1 MEYFEKGMSN
11 KEIMSAK
18 TTQESIAG
26 MEANMMSAFVKLME
40 RGEQSD
46 QVMERVETRIA
57 QLEGKVS
64 GMSRTARYKEAVKK
78 GRRTL
83 YFQPV
88 RPEDWSGQGPEAD
101 ITPLLALYGIKQHVR
116 ILDCWQNGKAK
127 GLSRLM
133 VEFDSESTAELVMK
147 SRNRW
152 QKGLKVK
159 DDRGRDTDEERKKTV
174 IKSWVHP
181 LLHDRH
187 QLLIA
192 KCERVREIAKGD
204 NYQEQL
210 SSIINYVGDD
220 LNLQLKVPG
229 GREYIIME
237 AESEPEEMWMA
248 LVKHSKEER
257 ERQEER
263 TARGNT
269 DKRKLSHT
277 SDDDVVRQQPDKMDV
292 SVLRSEDTMS
302 DLSLNDDD
310 ILTVD
315 EGEHSLCSNSRE
327 KVITPGPQRPGGSRS
342 FNNQHSDI
350 VVSRGDQIKKIFV
363 VQTQSSEGIRVVFDQ
378 NFFADNCSPAMQGI
392 SGAWHRSYDNM
403 LVLFKDSLPL
413 FDEGGSKVG
422 DCWNFEVSER
432 DGTDRREMKVETS
445 RELSSISVRGEEP
458 GVFWE
463 KVLKPFLKCEGQQKS
478 YADIFRRGATSGREI
493 PKPFL
498 QSQGEKCRSCSKA
511 NIKGKQRCRGCGAR
525 IHGKQMGCMTSKG
538 LCKPCATLP
547 SLQRPDGASP
557 ALPPPRNITQATPQT
572 PIALEESMDEFT
584 TPMETTNMSQ
594 AVVTPI
600 SANATAEQATP
611 TTERLSATEG
621 LRRPLVTPA
630 GAIARVRSGMTPPSQ
645 PQRNPRSRKK
655 VPLPSPEKPVI
666 RALEGQV
673 SILRLDNQRLMKYIT
688 DLERRNEQL
697 AAGKEDHREL
707 RLCLDGKSVKNGQVT
722 LNITAAGSGTDLDPC
737 RGNDQRTGSG
747 SDLDP
752 CHVMSARAG
761 SGRDSDPC
769 QGNNAEDPKVV
780 SAGSGSDP
788 DPSQGI
794 HGAGS
799 SSDLDPCNVKPVT
812 AGSGSDPD
820 PCKGDTETGS
830 GRDSDPGRGGQR
842 DQPGQWGGDMASQ
855 VGQL

>member
-315 EGEHSLCSNSRE
+315 E
-327 KVITPGPQRPGGSRS
+327 
-342 FNNQHSDI
+342 
-350 VVSRGDQIKKIFV
+350 
-363 VQTQSSEGIRVVFDQ
+363 
-378 NFFADNCSPAMQGI
+378 
-392 SGAWHRSYDNM
+392 
-403 LVLFKDSLPL
+403 
-413 FDEGGSKVG
+413 
-422 DCWNFEVSER
+422 
-432 DGTDRREMKVETS
+432 
-445 RELSSISVRGEEP
+445 
-458 GVFWE
+458 E

-722 LNITAAGSGTDLDPC
+722 LNITAAGSGTDPDPC

-761 SGRDSDPC
+761 SGRDLDPC
-769 QGNNAEDPKVV
+769 QGNNAEDPK
-780 SAGSGSDP
+780 SKGN
-788 DPSQGI
+788 
-794 HGAGS
+794 S
-799 SSDLDPCNVKPVT
+799 SCRRVNGTPICL
-812 AGSGSDPD
+812 
-820 PCKGDTETGS
+820 
-830 GRDSDPGRGGQR
+830 
-842 DQPGQWGGDMASQ
+842 
-855 VGQL
+855 

>member
-1 MEYFEKGMSN
+1 MNKSTKPSTEKVEKRYMEYFEKGMSN

-315 EGEHSLCSNSRE
+315 E
-327 KVITPGPQRPGGSRS
+327 
-342 FNNQHSDI
+342 
-350 VVSRGDQIKKIFV
+350 
-363 VQTQSSEGIRVVFDQ
+363 
-378 NFFADNCSPAMQGI
+378 
-392 SGAWHRSYDNM
+392 
-403 LVLFKDSLPL
+403 
-413 FDEGGSKVG
+413 
-422 DCWNFEVSER
+422 
-432 DGTDRREMKVETS
+432 
-445 RELSSISVRGEEP
+445 
-458 GVFWE
+458 E

-478 YADIFRRGATSGREI
+478 YADIFRRGAT
-493 PKPFL
+493 
-498 QSQGEKCRSCSKA
+498 
-511 NIKGKQRCRGCGAR
+511 
-525 IHGKQMGCMTSKG
+525 
-538 LCKPCATLP
+538 
-547 SLQRPDGASP
+547 
-557 ALPPPRNITQATPQT
+557 
-572 PIALEESMDEFT
+572 
-584 TPMETTNMSQ
+584 
-594 AVVTPI
+594 
-600 SANATAEQATP
+600 
-611 TTERLSATEG
+611 
-621 LRRPLVTPA
+621 
-630 GAIARVRSGMTPPSQ
+630 
-645 PQRNPRSRKK
+645 
-655 VPLPSPEKPVI
+655 
-666 RALEGQV
+666 
-673 SILRLDNQRLMKYIT
+673 
-688 DLERRNEQL
+688 
-697 AAGKEDHREL
+697 
-707 RLCLDGKSVKNGQVT
+707 
-722 LNITAAGSGTDLDPC
+722 
-737 RGNDQRTGSG
+737 
-747 SDLDP
+747 
-752 CHVMSARAG
+752 
-761 SGRDSDPC
+761 
-769 QGNNAEDPKVV
+769 
-780 SAGSGSDP
+780 
-788 DPSQGI
+788 
-794 HGAGS
+794 
-799 SSDLDPCNVKPVT
+799 
-812 AGSGSDPD
+812 
-820 PCKGDTETGS
+820 
-830 GRDSDPGRGGQR
+830 
-842 DQPGQWGGDMASQ
+842 
-855 VGQL
+855 